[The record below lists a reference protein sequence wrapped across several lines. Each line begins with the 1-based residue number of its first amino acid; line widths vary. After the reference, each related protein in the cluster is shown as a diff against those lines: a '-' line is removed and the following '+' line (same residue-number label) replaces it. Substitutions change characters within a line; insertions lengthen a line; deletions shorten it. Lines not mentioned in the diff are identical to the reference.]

1 MRRAPIVIAATIAG
15 TAAVLG
21 FHPNAADRLPVAQ
34 PPLTVTAK
42 AGSSS
47 SSSSS
52 SSSVFLGSDVPNR
65 YGDVQVQVVMR
76 AGKIV
81 DVRAVRL
88 PDGDG
93 KSRDINR
100 AAAPQLKQQALQVQS
115 ANVDGVSG
123 ATYTS
128 DGYRQSLQAALDQA
142 GAAPSAATAPP
153 A

>member
-21 FHPNAADRLPVAQ
+21 FHPNPAARLPVTQ
-34 PPLTVTAK
+34 PPLSVTAR
-42 AGSSS
+42 ANSSPNAN
-47 SSSSS
+47 
-52 SSSVFLGSDVPNR
+52 SVFLGSDVPNR

-88 PDGDG
+88 PDADG

-100 AAAPQLKQQALQVQS
+100 AAAPQLKQQALQAQS
-115 ANVDGVSG
+115 ATVDGVSG

-128 DGYRQSLQAALDQA
+128 DGYRQSLQAALDRA
-142 GAAPSAATAPP
+142 GAPPAAATAAPT
-153 A
+153 

>member
-21 FHPNAADRLPVAQ
+21 FKPNPADRLPVAE
-34 PPLTVTAK
+34 PPLSVTAK
-42 AGSSS
+42 AGTSSD
-47 SSSSS
+47 
-52 SSSVFLGSDVPNR
+52 SVFLGSDVANR
-65 YGDVQVQVVMR
+65 YGQVQVQVVMR
-76 AGKIV
+76 AGRIV

-93 KSRDINR
+93 KSREINR

-115 ANVDGVSG
+115 ASVDGVSG

-128 DGYRQSLQAALDQA
+128 DGYRQSLQAALDRA
-142 GAAPSAATAPP
+142 GTPQAATP
-153 A
+153 ASPA

>member
-1 MRRAPIVIAATIAG
+1 
-15 TAAVLG
+15 VLS
-21 FHPNAADRLPVAQ
+21 FQPNPADRLPVTV
-34 PPLTVTAK
+34 PRLTVTAK
-42 AGSSS
+42 AGLSSDG
-47 SSSSS
+47 
-52 SSSVFLGSDVPNR
+52 VLLGSDVPNR

-88 PDGDG
+88 PQGDG
-93 KSRDINR
+93 KSREINR

-128 DGYRQSLQAALDQA
+128 DGYRQSLQAALDRA
-142 GAAPSAATAPP
+142 PAAQAATTAPT

>member
-21 FHPNAADRLPVAQ
+21 FQPNPADRGPVAEQ
-34 PPLTVTAK
+34 PLPATAG
-42 AGSSS
+42 ATSSQNG
-47 SSSSS
+47 
-52 SSSVFLGSDVPNR
+52 VFLGTDVPNP
-65 YGDVQVQVVMR
+65 YGDVQVQVAMR
-76 AGKIV
+76 AGKLV

-93 KSRDINR
+93 TSREIN
-100 AAAPQLKQQALQVQS
+100 ASAGPQLKQQALRVQS

-128 DGYRQSLQAALDQA
+128 DGYRRSLQAALDRA
-142 GAAPSAATAPP
+142 GASKTAVSQSA
-153 A
+153 